1 MKIISLIYYFFRRIF
16 GQPNDYHIIMG
27 ADETKQYMG
36 VGQELRIVHRDYY
49 CYQIKSALWRLTR
62 EQIVNG
68 LKADA
73 ILIQSSKMES
83 FGWLDISYFQPC
95 VKA

>member
-1 MKIISLIYYFFRRIF
+1 MKIISLIYYLLKRIF
-16 GQPNDYHIIMG
+16 GQPNDYHII
-27 ADETKQYMG
+27 ADVIDAKQYVA

-49 CYQIKSALWRLTR
+49 FSQLESALWRLTR

-73 ILIQSSKMES
+73 ILIQHSKMES

-95 VKA
+95 IRA